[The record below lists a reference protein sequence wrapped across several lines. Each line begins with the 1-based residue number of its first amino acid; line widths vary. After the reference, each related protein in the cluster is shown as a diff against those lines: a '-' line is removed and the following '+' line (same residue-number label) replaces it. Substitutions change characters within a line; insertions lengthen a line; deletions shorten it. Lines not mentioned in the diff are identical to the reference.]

1 MKVIYYYFFSSNFLY
16 NYCYFF
22 FIFFNFFF
30 VDLKID
36 FQTREGPHHE
46 HLYHRRYP
54 RPHNQH
60 VHGQVLTHIP
70 SGGALVNAPTG
81 RMFIH
86 LQHMFS
92 FWGKILFHFA
102 RAPPFQ
108 NNVLFT
114 GYIIKPTL
122 AVTFYLTFW
131 LINPCDVTFEF
142 RITFL
147 FSMRTIQLSFSLV
160 DYIKFI

>member
-1 MKVIYYYFFSSNFLY
+1 MPNDLKVESDLLFFFSLNFLY

-22 FIFFNFFF
+22 FYFLSFFF

-92 FWGKILFHFA
+92 F
-102 RAPPFQ
+102 
-108 NNVLFT
+108 
-114 GYIIKPTL
+114 
-122 AVTFYLTFW
+122 
-131 LINPCDVTFEF
+131 
-142 RITFL
+142 
-147 FSMRTIQLSFSLV
+147 
-160 DYIKFI
+160 

>member
-1 MKVIYYYFFSSNFLY
+1 MIDYYFFSLHFLY

-22 FIFFNFFF
+22 FYFLSFFF

-92 FWGKILFHFA
+92 F
-102 RAPPFQ
+102 
-108 NNVLFT
+108 
-114 GYIIKPTL
+114 
-122 AVTFYLTFW
+122 
-131 LINPCDVTFEF
+131 
-142 RITFL
+142 
-147 FSMRTIQLSFSLV
+147 
-160 DYIKFI
+160 

>member
-1 MKVIYYYFFSSNFLY
+1 MPNDLKVESDLLLFFFLQIFCIIIVISFLY
-16 NYCYFF
+16 FLT
-22 FIFFNFFF
+22 FFF

-92 FWGKILFHFA
+92 F
-102 RAPPFQ
+102 
-108 NNVLFT
+108 
-114 GYIIKPTL
+114 
-122 AVTFYLTFW
+122 
-131 LINPCDVTFEF
+131 
-142 RITFL
+142 
-147 FSMRTIQLSFSLV
+147 
-160 DYIKFI
+160 

>member
-1 MKVIYYYFFSSNFLY
+1 MPNDLKVESDLLFFFSLNFLY
-16 NYCYFF
+16 NYCFFYFLSF
-22 FIFFNFFF
+22 FLL
-30 VDLKID
+30 DLKID

-92 FWGKILFHFA
+92 F
-102 RAPPFQ
+102 
-108 NNVLFT
+108 
-114 GYIIKPTL
+114 
-122 AVTFYLTFW
+122 
-131 LINPCDVTFEF
+131 
-142 RITFL
+142 
-147 FSMRTIQLSFSLV
+147 
-160 DYIKFI
+160 